1 MTVPIDQAPTAL
13 LDRVHTVLGAFED
26 AGALTLSQVV
36 TRTGLPRSSTHRI
49 LDQLVRLRWIHR
61 TGRDYTLGLRLLE
74 LGVSAVR
81 QDRLH
86 EAAVPVMARLHQAT
100 RAVVHLGILDGDDV
114 MILHREAGP
123 LRLAAPPRVGGR
135 YAAVR
140 TAPGRVRLA
149 GRDGRPAGDGP
160 GLPVVAAARIRERG
174 IARTVVDRTDGAD
187 GAACVAV
194 PIGTAETATAALS
207 LCLPARAGRLDPR
220 MEAPLREAAGR
231 IRRALDAPANPDAAR
246 RGAGR

>member
-13 LDRVHTVLGAFED
+13 LDRVQTVLGAFED
-26 AGALTLSQVV
+26 VGPLTLSQVV

-61 TGRDYTLGLRLLE
+61 AGRDYTLGLRLLE

-100 RAVVHLGILDGDDV
+100 RTVVHLGVLHGDDV
-114 MILHREAGP
+114 LILHREAGP
-123 LRLAAPPRVGGR
+123 LRLAVPTRVGGR
-135 YAAVR
+135 YPAVR
-140 TAPGRVRLA
+140 TALGQALLA
-149 GRDGRPAGDGP
+149 GRGGRPAGDGP
-160 GLPVVAAARIRERG
+160 GLPVAVAARIRERG
-174 IARTVVDRTDGAD
+174 IVRTAADGAD

-194 PIGTAETATAALS
+194 PIGPADAPTAALS

-220 MEAPLREAAGR
+220 MDGPLREAAGR
-231 IRRALDAPANPDAAR
+231 IRRALDAPVNPDAAG